1 MVTKGLSKH
10 LRNSGSQL
18 LAVILLALVLHG
30 ATAGLTHNHGRT
42 SLPRTGA
49 SQLNN
54 TPAVSVSTAA
64 ASLAKASNCECL
76 ICQLQHNLSVTLL
89 TRVPQLDLRSV
100 SAIVPTLA
108 SSSYAAELLQQS
120 HGRAPPLSF
129 LL

>member
-1 MVTKGLSKH
+1 MATTGLSKH

-18 LAVILLALVLHG
+18 LAAILLALVLHG

-49 SQLNN
+49 SQLSN
-54 TPAVSVSTAA
+54 TPAVTDSTS
-64 ASLAKASNCECL
+64 ASSTAKASNCECL
-76 ICQLQHNLSVTLL
+76 ICQLQHNLSITLL
-89 TRVPQLDLRSV
+89 TRVPQVDLGSV
-100 SAIVPTLA
+100 SATVPTLA
-108 SSSYAAELLQQS
+108 SASYAAQLLQQS